1 VLLLFFISAMI
12 NSMNKLSRTCHNP
25 ALGLLLIRIATGA
38 IFIHHGWMKYGNVPM
53 TTKFIQSL
61 GMPGF
66 MAYAI
71 IAVEIIGGAMLILG
85 VLGRVAAVATGI
97 AMIVAVSLVTYPHRG
112 LAGSELELLLM
123 AVSFGLALT
132 SMGKYRLLRVFEH

>member
-1 VLLLFFISAMI
+1 MDSMHTISRA
-12 NSMNKLSRTCHNP
+12 CHNP
-25 ALGLLLIRIATGA
+25 SLGLLLMRVVAGL
-38 IFIHHGWMKYGNVPM
+38 IFINHGWMKYGNIAGTM
-53 TTKFIQSL
+53 KFIVSL

-71 IAVEIIGGAMLILG
+71 IAVELVGGLMLIFG

-97 AMIVAVSLVTYPHRG
+97 AMVVAVSLVTYPHGG
-112 LAGSELELLLM
+112 LIGSEFELLLM

-132 SMGKYRLLRVFEH
+132 GMGKYRLTKMFEY